1 MGRGVCQG
9 ERVEARGGG
18 ALRGPQVSRGVY
30 EMTVADLGGISP
42 FSLTYTPGL
51 AQTETRGGRGDSE
64 GGEGGF
70 TARALLTT
78 RDLPACL
85 LFSLYADPCHPL
97 QTGELLFLFIH
108 FSLGKK

>member
-1 MGRGVCQG
+1 MGGVCQG
-9 ERVEARGGG
+9 ERGG
-18 ALRGPQVSRGVY
+18 ALRGPQVSRGVC

-51 AQTETRGGRGDSE
+51 AQTETRGGRGE
-64 GGEGGF
+64 LGGF